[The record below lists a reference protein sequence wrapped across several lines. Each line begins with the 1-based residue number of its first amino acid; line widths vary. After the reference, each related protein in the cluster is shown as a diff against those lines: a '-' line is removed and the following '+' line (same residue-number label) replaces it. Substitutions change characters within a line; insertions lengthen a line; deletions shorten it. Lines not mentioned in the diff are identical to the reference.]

1 MDERRPQVQIFGGI
15 TANGEFGR
23 DQQTHTALVRGA
35 GSVDDFVGIAQ
46 HVTDGEI
53 ELGYTEL
60 KRHE

>member
-1 MDERRPQVQIFGGI
+1 
-15 TANGEFGR
+15 
-23 DQQTHTALVRGA
+23 VRGA
-35 GSVDDFVGIAQ
+35 RGVDDFVGIAQ